1 MYKEERAEENHFVN
15 IIFLYLKLIPSSE
28 LGIPTFVE
36 HNPFGGVK
44 NIIELDANDMTLLQ
58 KCSNEWYIQ
67 FCTHEWT

>member
-1 MYKEERAEENHFVN
+1 
-15 IIFLYLKLIPSSE
+15 LIPSSE